1 MEKSVGESSAD
12 CSIVMVLD
20 GRRHIDQKTGNDAV
34 EKSVGESSADCS
46 IVMVL
51 DGRRHIDQKTGVLN
65 ALAYFWRDRRN
76 QTDRGSLFF
85 QF

>member
-12 CSIVMVLD
+12 CSRVMVLD
-20 GRRHIDQKTGNDAV
+20 GRIHIDQKTGNDAM

-46 IVMVL
+46 RVMVL
-51 DGRRHIDQKTGVLN
+51 SGRRHIDQKTGVLM
-65 ALAYFWRDRRN
+65 ALAYFWSDRRD
-76 QTDRGSLFF
+76 QTDHGSLFF